1 MLHYALNR
9 LHLVNG
15 CRCCGLLPT
24 EEVTDKYRTFLLVH
38 LRRPL
43 LELLVTAQAG
53 GKLQVCYCLWIPR
66 MFNAVFAPSKLTLVL
81 QHRLILC
88 CFMQTYGITGNF
100 FQSDTANGTHFCTE
114 VSAQQVLA
122 QTDTLENLRTA
133 IRTDGRDAHLRH
145 NLFKAFIYSLDIVR
159 LCCGIFFL
167 DFSLLN
173 QIVENG
179 ECHIRTKCTGTIT

>member
-1 MLHYALNR
+1 MIARIVLATLAGVAASAKLVHSKCQSLMGFDAQCTKRHSTCNEMLHYALNR

-43 LELLVTAQAG
+43 LELLVTAQTG

-100 FQSDTANGTHFCTE
+100 FQSDTANGTYFCTE

-133 IRTDGRDAHLRH
+133 IRTDGRNAHLRH
-145 NLFKAFIYSLDIVR
+145 NLF
-159 LCCGIFFL
+159 
-167 DFSLLN
+167 
-173 QIVENG
+173 
-179 ECHIRTKCTGTIT
+179 